1 MQSVIVIIETSI
13 QYTGLAVILFG
24 FGHALFNVGHL
35 IIIHHHKQ
43 RKHRLKNI
51 RSEFGGYILLGLD
64 FIIAADIIGTL
75 MDKELSHLLQLV
87 VAVAVRIAISYF
99 LEKEIEV
106 MEEK

>member
-1 MQSVIVIIETSI
+1 MESIIVIIEKII
-13 QYTGLAVILFG
+13 QYTGLVVILFG
-24 FGHALFNVGHL
+24 FGHALINFGQLMV
-35 IIIHHHKQ
+35 IHHHKQ

-87 VAVAVRIAISYF
+87 VAVSVRIAISYF
-99 LEKEIEV
+99 LEKEIEI